1 METGVQHDQEQ
12 GAGLDSDACYRALRA
27 RDARYDGR
35 FFTAVV
41 TTHIYCRPV
50 CPARTPRRSSCRF
63 YATAA
68 GAQADGFRPCLRC
81 RPETSPGTPA
91 WLGTSST
98 VARALRL
105 IRDGALS
112 DDGVD
117 DLGERV
123 GVGARH
129 LRRLFLRHVGA
140 TPIAVAQTQRTLF
153 AKQLLDE
160 TDLPMTAVALAAGF
174 ASVRRFNTAM
184 RAIYKRP
191 PSELR
196 RAGARHLSSRG
207 DGAGLR
213 FALAYR
219 PPYDWTAI
227 AAYLGARG
235 TPGVEAASPTSY
247 RRTLRL
253 GERAAWIEIAP
264 QSNSHRLVVHLHT
277 DAPADSLLPL
287 VGRVRQL
294 FDLDADPAAIAS
306 HLQAD
311 AKLAPI
317 IAARPGLRVAGAWDG
332 FELAVRA
339 ILGQQVSV
347 RAATTLIGRVAAE
360 FGTPL
365 SKSLQA
371 PAELQ
376 WLFPLPRVLARAPLE
391 RCGITQARA
400 GAIRALAAAV
410 ANGELALDGSRAGEG
425 EALEQLPGIGPWTA
439 AYVALRSL
447 REPVAFPVNDLGLR
461 RAFAQLDPSGPRPA
475 SAAALGR
482 AAEAWRPWR
491 GYAALHLWT
500 WESHD
505 DAGVV

>member
-1 METGVQHDQEQ
+1 MEVDAQNDPSL
-12 GAGLDSDACYRALRA
+12 GAGLDAEACYRAMRA

-35 FFTAVV
+35 FFTAVT

-50 CPARTPRRSSCRF
+50 CPARAPRRTSCRF
-63 YATAA
+63 YSTAA
-68 GAQADGFRPCLRC
+68 AAQAAGFRPCLRC

-129 LRRLFLRHVGA
+129 LRRLFLRHLGA

-160 TDLPMTAVALAAGF
+160 TDLPMTAIALASGF

-184 RAIYKRP
+184 REIYRRS

-196 RAGARHLSSRG
+196 RGRAKHPGPNG
-207 DGAGLR
+207 DQPGLR
-213 FALAYR
+213 IALAYR
-219 PPYDWTAI
+219 PPYDWAAI

-253 GERAAWIEIAP
+253 GDRAAWIEVAP
-264 QSNSHRLVVHLHT
+264 VPGMHRLVVRLHT
-277 DAPADSLLPL
+277 GAPADSLLRV

-294 FDLDADPAAIAS
+294 FDLDADPTAITS
-306 HLQAD
+306 HLEND
-311 AKLAPI
+311 ARLAPVVVL
-317 IAARPGLRVAGAWDG
+317 RPGLRVAGAWDG

-360 FGTPL
+360 FGDAFPA
-365 SKSLQA
+365 SLQA
-371 PAELQ
+371 PPELQ
-376 WLFPLPRVLARAPLE
+376 RLFPLPRALARAPLE
-391 RCGITQARA
+391 RCGIIRSRA
-400 GAIRALAAAV
+400 DAIRALSASVAAGDLV
-410 ANGELALDGSRAGEG
+410 LDGSHAGEA
-425 EALEQLPGIGPWTA
+425 EALVQLPGIGPWTA
-439 AYVALRSL
+439 SYIALRAL
-447 REPVAFPVNDLGLR
+447 REPDAFPVTDLGLR
-461 RAFAQLDPSGPRPA
+461 RAFAQLAESGPQPA
-475 SAAALGR
+475 SASTLAR

-500 WESHD
+500 WESRDVTH
-505 DAGVV
+505 VV

>member
-1 METGVQHDQEQ
+1 MKDGMQTVLSH
-12 GAGLDSDACYRALRA
+12 GAELDGEACYRALRA

-35 FFTAVV
+35 FFTAV
-41 TTHIYCRPV
+41 TTTRIYCRPV
-50 CPARTPRRSSCRF
+50 CPARTPRRTSCRF
-63 YATAA
+63 YPTAA
-68 GAQADGFRPCLRC
+68 AAQADGFRPCLRC

-112 DDGVD
+112 ADGVD

-160 TDLPMTAVALAAGF
+160 TDLPMTEIALAAGF

-184 RAIYKRP
+184 REIYHRP

-196 RAGARHLSSRG
+196 RGRAKRPNPNG
-207 DGAGLR
+207 DRPGLR
-213 FALAYR
+213 IALAYR
-219 PPYDWTAI
+219 PPYDWSAI

-235 TPGVEAASPTSY
+235 TPGVEAAKSTSY

-253 GERAAWIEIAP
+253 GDRAAWIEVAP
-264 QSNSHRLVVHLHT
+264 VPGQHRLVVHLHT
-277 DAPADSLLPL
+277 DAPADSLLRF

-294 FDLDADPAAIAS
+294 FDLDADPAAITS
-306 HLQAD
+306 HLEND
-311 AKLAPI
+311 ARLAPVV
-317 IAARPGLRVAGAWDG
+317 AARPGLRVAGAWDG

-360 FGTPL
+360 FGDPL
-365 SKSLQA
+365 PASLQ
-371 PAELQ
+371 PPPELQ
-376 WLFPLPRVLARAPLE
+376 RLFPLPRALARAPLE
-391 RCGITQARA
+391 RCGITRARA
-400 GAIRALAAAV
+400 EAIRTLAAAV
-410 ANGELALDGSRAGEG
+410 AGGEILLDGSRAGEAD
-425 EALEQLPGIGPWTA
+425 ALVQLPGIGPWTA
-439 AYVALRSL
+439 SYIALRAL
-447 REPVAFPVNDLGLR
+447 REPDAFPESDLGLR
-461 RAFAQLDPSGPRPA
+461 RAFAVLQRASRPV
-475 SAAALGR
+475 SAGALLR

-500 WESHD
+500 WESNDVTH
-505 DAGVV
+505 AV